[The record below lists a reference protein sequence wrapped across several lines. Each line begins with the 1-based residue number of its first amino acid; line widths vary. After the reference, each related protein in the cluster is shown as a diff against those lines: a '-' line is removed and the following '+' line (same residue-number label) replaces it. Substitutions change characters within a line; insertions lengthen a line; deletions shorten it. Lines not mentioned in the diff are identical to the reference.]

1 MQVFEGYVI
10 LHRYASYDF
19 ILRRNARV
27 EGHVL
32 LQYVDIQILRY
43 RLLLCTLFRFDANL
57 SKCKSTKQLFMY
69 FVLQTFPLQNFAV
82 DFFSILRCLQNKM
95 FNNSRV
101 QFLTVK
107 SLGCQVHS
115 AQSNV
120 VRVLGVNC
128 KVIYRY

>member
-1 MQVFEGYVI
+1 M
-10 LHRYASYDF
+10 
-19 ILRRNARV
+19 RRNARV

-43 RLLLCTLFRFDANL
+43 RLLLCTLFRFDANR

-107 SLGCQVHS
+107 SLGCQVHT
-115 AQSNV
+115 AQCTEQRGPCALSSGVSGINI
-120 VRVLGVNC
+120 RVCNL
-128 KVIYRY
+128 R